1 MSLPNLSYLKNQTRK
16 NKFGPIWYIIPSTIV
31 VAGVIGY
38 PVIHAVILSF
48 YNYNPLSSSLT
59 FVGIANYVNI
69 FGDSVFHQAILHSV
83 IWTLGVVFFQL
94 IFGLIGA
101 VILNQ
106 SFKGRSVVRGLVL
119 IPWATPSVLAALIWM
134 WILDDNYGVLNHLL
148 TQVGLSSLAQAWFSQ
163 SVTALPSLMLIDLW
177 QGIPFFAV
185 MLLAAMQSISGDLVE
200 AAKLD
205 GANAFRTFW
214 SIKFPIILPTV
225 LITTM
230 LRIIWTAS
238 YADLIL
244 IVTQGGP
251 GYASLT
257 IPADAYFTAYSDLN
271 YGGATAMAV
280 VQAVVL
286 FIVVIWYLRLI
297 SKQGIL
303 EQ

>member
-1 MSLPNLSYLKNQTRK
+1 MSLPNLSYPKNQSRK
-16 NKFGPIWYIIPSTIV
+16 NKFGSFWYIIPAAIV

-38 PVIHAVILSF
+38 PIVHAVILSF
-48 YNYNPLSSSLT
+48 YDYNPLSSSLK
-59 FVGIANYVNI
+59 FVGMANYLNI
-69 FGDSVFHQAILHSV
+69 FGDNVFHLAILHSV

-94 IFGLIGA
+94 IFGLLGA

-106 SFKGRSVVRGLVL
+106 SFKGRSVIRGLVL

-134 WILDDNYGVLNHLL
+134 WILDDNYGVLNHIL
-148 TQVGLSSLAQAWFSQ
+148 TQIGLSGLTQAWFSQ
-163 SVTALPSLMLIDLW
+163 PNTALPSLILIDLW

-185 MLLAAMQSISGDLVE
+185 MLLAAMQSISVDLLE

-244 IVTQGGP
+244 IITQGGP

-271 YGGATAMAV
+271 YGSATAMAV

-286 FIVVIWYLRLI
+286 LFIVIWYLRLI